1 MSRTPKQAVEMCA
14 ASSRGDRRTSRGWY
28 VSPGVQLRYHRPRR
42 RRAPWRA
49 AVATVLAI
57 LFVLPPAAFA
67 APAEPDPVAV
77 DAGFRSGQ
85 DAYNRG
91 EYRAAAQ
98 TWTRTVG
105 LLPETPEHRDN
116 RAGIYEYI
124 VDAYERAL
132 AQEPSEQLL
141 EEALAVLD
149 AYAEARAAASPDL
162 ELPAVIAGARRSWR
176 ARLDELRPAQVPT
189 DVEGPPAAPA
199 PPAAEPPKPW
209 KGLVSG
215 GAVALGASAAMLAVF
230 GVGAARGI
238 AHERDFDSPSRVC
251 DHNAL
256 VGECAT
262 IFARGEAA
270 NRMATAGLVTASMFL
285 AGGVALLVVGL
296 RRKSS
301 AQRLTPALGRTSL
314 GATWTFQF

>member
-1 MSRTPKQAVEMCA
+1 M
-14 ASSRGDRRTSRGWY
+14 
-28 VSPGVQLRYHRPRR
+28 
-42 RRAPWRA
+42 
-49 AVATVLAI
+49 VATLLA
-57 LFVLPPAAFA
+57 LQFVLPPAASA
-67 APAEPDPVAV
+67 APAGPDPAAV

-105 LLPETPEHRDN
+105 LLPETSEHRDN

-124 VDAYERAL
+124 VDAYDRAL

-141 EEALAVLD
+141 EEALGVLD
-149 AYAEARAAASPDL
+149 AYAEARAAAYPDL
-162 ELPAVIAGARRSWR
+162 ELPAVIAGARQSWR
-176 ARLDELRPAQVPT
+176 DRLAELQPAPT
-189 DVEGPPAAPA
+189 EVERPPAAPA
-199 PPAAEPPKPW
+199 PPAAEAPKPW
-209 KGLVSG
+209 KGLVIG

-230 GVGAARGI
+230 GVGAARGL

-270 NRMATAGLVTASMFL
+270 NTMATAGLVAASTFL

-301 AQRLTPALGRTSL
+301 AQRLTPTLGRTSL
-314 GATWTFQF
+314 GATWTFHF